1 MTMASSREYTIEK
14 THMHPLGNIE
24 KACTGSHFVYPKSS
38 RLLSSH
44 KNSWNFET
52 EGHRQYPYAL
62 RPTFERKS
70 HKPTHLHITERNQH
84 Y

>member
-1 MTMASSREYTIEK
+1 
-14 THMHPLGNIE
+14 MHPLGNIE
-24 KACTGSHFVYPKSS
+24 KVCTGSHFVYPKSS

-44 KNSWNFET
+44 KNNWNFGT

-62 RPTFERKS
+62 RPTFGRKS